1 MRNFRPQ
8 SNIVRHKAKM
18 SNSLQTLST
27 IRSPFA
33 GKPMAG
39 VNPFALVGLQE
50 AAERFAKENPELSV
64 EEPEPVN
71 FFCKNLYA
79 RWLEIPANSFVIGR
93 IHKYEHL
100 FMVASGVATVIDATG
115 THERAAPWMGV
126 SPMGAQRIIHAV
138 TDTII
143 CTFHPNV
150 NEAADMKEEMSFGNP
165 KDFVAYAGL
174 EGPVPEQL
182 TLDLG

>member
-1 MRNFRPQ
+1 
-8 SNIVRHKAKM
+8 M
-18 SNSLQTLST
+18 SNSLQTLTT

-115 THERAAPWMGV
+115 THERAAPWMAV

-165 KDFVAYAGL
+165 KDFVVYAAL